1 MMPGMDPRKMQKM
14 MNRMGIKQ
22 QEIDAI
28 EVIIKTTD
36 KNLIIRNP
44 SVTKIDMM
52 GQKTLQIT
60 GDIEE
65 ESSISEEDIKTV
77 SEQAEV
83 LEEEAKKALEESD
96 GDLAEAILNLK
107 KE

>member
-1 MMPGMDPRKMQKM
+1 MPGMDPRKMQKM

-44 SVTKIDMM
+44 NVIKIDMM

-65 ESSISEEDIKTV
+65 ESSISEDDIKTV

-83 LEEEAKKALEESD
+83 SESEAKSALEESD

>member
-22 QEIDAI
+22 QEIDAV
-28 EVIIKTTD
+28 EVIIKTND
-36 KNLIIRNP
+36 KNLVVKNP
-44 SVTKIDMM
+44 NVIKVDMM

-60 GDIEE
+60 GDIVE

-107 KE
+107 NT

>member
-1 MMPGMDPRKMQKM
+1 MDPRKMQKM

>member
-1 MMPGMDPRKMQKM
+1 MQKM